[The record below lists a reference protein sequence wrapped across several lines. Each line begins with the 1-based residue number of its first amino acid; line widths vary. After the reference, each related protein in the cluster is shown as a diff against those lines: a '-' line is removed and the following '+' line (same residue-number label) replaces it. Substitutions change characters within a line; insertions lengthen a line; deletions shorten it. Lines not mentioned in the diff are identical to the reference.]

1 MRNHSKSII
10 PRKIYTHGAFIF
22 DIQPDRS
29 FGRAMKIERD
39 ETASV
44 RRCFFG
50 SNESFCNRG
59 HRWSSWNLKSR
70 GKRVRRAA
78 NTVIRNA
85 YETRVAR
92 SIDGSISKRKLASN
106 WRDATRRRSTSQD
119 ATLDGKGASDRKRRC
134 AYSWRRSIVA
144 DANQNVFDNRA
155 LRR

>member
-1 MRNHSKSII
+1 MVPASPRGRSHESGAAGRQFAALRIVSLLLEGIGVPGQDRCVQPFLSNALLPEEALIIGWDRFLLTFLCSMRNHSKSII

-59 HRWSSWNLKSR
+59 HR
-70 GKRVRRAA
+70 
-78 NTVIRNA
+78 
-85 YETRVAR
+85 
-92 SIDGSISKRKLASN
+92 
-106 WRDATRRRSTSQD
+106 
-119 ATLDGKGASDRKRRC
+119 
-134 AYSWRRSIVA
+134 
-144 DANQNVFDNRA
+144 
-155 LRR
+155 